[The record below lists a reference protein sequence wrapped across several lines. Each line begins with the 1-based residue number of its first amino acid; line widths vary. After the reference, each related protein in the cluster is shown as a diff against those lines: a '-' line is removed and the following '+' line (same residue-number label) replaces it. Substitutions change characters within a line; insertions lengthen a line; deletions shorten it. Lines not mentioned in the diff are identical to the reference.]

1 MNHKKAYNHKS
12 EEALKRVAAVQGQR
26 HISFKRPR
34 VEEDSARNPSEHERD
49 PFTSVHGACPNV
61 SLRYKK
67 VSRIG
72 EGTYGIVYKAI
83 DQQTSEYVA
92 LKRCLP
98 HHEATDGFP
107 ITTLREIQIL
117 REISM
122 DFGDKNNDDDD
133 DNNGYQYIVTLKDIA
148 VGTKP
153 SSVFLVFEYV
163 DFELAKLVDDHF
175 ARYSKSPFS
184 LGEVKRLSIQLLS
197 AVAFIHDR
205 CIIHRDIKLSNLL
218 YHQGTLKLCDFGLAR
233 RTSEV
238 VDDTTDKSTSIK
250 RSPED
255 ALTPKVVSLWYRP
268 IELLLGSQNY
278 DMTIDCWACGCVI
291 AELILGH
298 PLFRGQN
305 EFDQIQK
312 IIDLM
317 GIPRI
322 ESWPGLEALIN
333 RGCFSFDG
341 SSDEIALDM
350 DVVTGRRPISVP
362 SATKLLDKFGGLSA
376 SGIELLLGLLRYDP
390 NQRWSASKAKS
401 SGFFQESPKPVH
413 VEFMPR
419 FREKM

>member
-1 MNHKKAYNHKS
+1 MNQKLLNDHNTKD
-12 EEALKRVAAVQGQR
+12 ALKRAAAVQGQR
-26 HISFKRPR
+26 QISFKRQR
-34 VEEDSARNPSEHERD
+34 VEEDRANSFSNERD
-49 PFTSVHGACPNV
+49 PFTSIHGACHNV

-122 DFGDKNNDDDD
+122 EITDSGDEDE
-133 DNNGYQYIVTLKDIA
+133 DNGNQYIVNLKDIA

-163 DFELAKLVDDHF
+163 DFELAKLVDEHF

-233 RTSEV
+233 RTSENV
-238 VDDTTDKSTSIK
+238 YDTNEDKRKPSIE

-268 IELLLGSQNY
+268 IELLLGAQNY
-278 DMTIDCWACGCVI
+278 DMAIDCWACGCVI
-291 AELILGH
+291 AELILGQ

-305 EFDQIQK
+305 ELDQLQK

-317 GIPRI
+317 GVPRI
-322 ESWPGLEALIN
+322 EQWPRLQALID
-333 RGCFSFDG
+333 RGCFDFDG
-341 SSDEIALDM
+341 SSEDISFDLDT
-350 DVVTGRRPISVP
+350 VTGTNFSSKP
-362 SATKLLDKFGGLSA
+362 SLTKLLDKFEDLSA
-376 SGIELLLGLLRYDP
+376 MGIELLLKLLFYDP
-390 NQRWSASKAKS
+390 QQRWSASTAKS
-401 SGFFQESPKPVH
+401 SAFFQESPKPVCK
-413 VEFMPR
+413 EFMPT
-419 FREKM
+419 FREKT